1 MVGGRRKKEESG
13 DDGCFGERRR
23 WEVPRWEEGG
33 RRVGW
38 GWVGFNDVAGRVLF
52 LLGYI
57 RLIRQFCLPH

>member
-38 GWVGFNDVAGRVLF
+38 GWVMGWVGLVLMTWRVGF
-52 LLGYI
+52 Y
-57 RLIRQFCLPH
+57 FCWVISG